1 VSLPLPDRNNRLR
14 QWKTWGLLVILVLAG
29 AASPWLMA
37 PQYPRRLVI
46 ATGRPDGAY
55 YAFAEQYRDILA
67 RDGVSLE
74 IRPTAGSIENRK
86 LLQAPDGQVSLAFIQ
101 GGTTP
106 GGTTGLQSLA
116 SLYRE
121 PLWVFT
127 RGDANLSRLTQLGGR
142 RIAIGPEGSG
152 TRAIAELL
160 LGQNGIETGDA
171 VGSAIVSLGG
181 QDAARALRNG
191 EVDAAF
197 FVVAPRAALVHEL
210 LADREV
216 HLMDFARA
224 AAYERRYPFLSRVT
238 LAEGMV
244 DLERNLPAR
253 DVQLIA
259 PTANLVARSD
269 LHPAL
274 VPLLL
279 KAAEEIHEPGGLLEQ
294 PNEFPSALH
303 VDLPLN
309 SQARQYLKSGPSMLY
324 RYLPFSLAA
333 GIDRAKLMLL
343 PLCTL
348 LFPLLKAAP
357 PVYRWRIRY
366 RIYRWYRVL
375 RQIDEQV
382 KTADAGADFA
392 AETAH
397 LHTLENELA
406 EVSVPLSY
414 MEEVYNLRMHVEFVL
429 RRLERLRG
437 GAARRM
443 RDAA

>member
-1 VSLPLPDRNNRLR
+1 MSLPLPEQKSRLTR
-14 QWKTWGLLVILVLAG
+14 WKAWGVLVLVLLLAG

-37 PQYPRRLVI
+37 PQYPTHLVI

-67 RDGVSLE
+67 RDGVTLE
-74 IRPTAGSIENRK
+74 IRATAGSIENRK
-86 LLQAPDGQVSLAFIQ
+86 LLQAADGQVSLAFIQ

-106 GGTTGLQSLA
+106 SGTTGLQALA

-127 RGDANLSRLTQLGGR
+127 RGDAAFSRLTQLRGR
-142 RIAIGPEGSG
+142 RIAVGPEGSG
-152 TRAIAELL
+152 TRAIAEMLL
-160 LGQNGIETGDA
+160 EQNGVKTGDA
-171 VGSAIVSLGG
+171 AGTTLVSLGG
-181 QDAARALRNG
+181 QDAAQALRNG
-191 EVDAAF
+191 DVDAAF
-197 FVVAPRAALVHEL
+197 FVVAPRAALVHDL
-210 LADREV
+210 LSDRRV
-216 HLMDFARA
+216 HLMDFRRA
-224 AAYERRYPFLSRVT
+224 AAYARRYPFLSRVT
-238 LAEGMV
+238 LAEGML
-244 DLERNLPAR
+244 DFEQNLPAR

-279 KAAEEIHEPGGLLEQ
+279 KAAEEVHESGGLLEQ

-333 GIDRAKLMLL
+333 GIDRAKLM
-343 PLCTL
+343 PLI
-348 LFPLLKAAP
+348 KAAP

-392 AETAH
+392 TETAQ

-437 GAARRM
+437 EIALPMREAA
-443 RDAA
+443 